1 MTKTKIVFSGIAFL
15 IVCLLNLTSSSFA
28 QSTSAARNQ
37 IEPSYEVVLQTL
49 IASNLSTNK
58 SDVPQSLAGVVKKLK
73 TDYSYPNF
81 RLGSTFLQRVSNS
94 GTVELKSVSN
104 ETYANQERSYS
115 VFSELTLTNLQNL
128 PDAAKGQNS
137 IQFQNLRFG
146 QRIPIVMTTIKDDSG
161 KSNPV
166 VNYEQIG
173 LTLQR
178 FNVAENMPTI
188 VGSLSTTKP
197 DELMFLVLTVRPT
210 Q

>member
-1 MTKTKIVFSGIAFL
+1 MTKTKKIVFSSIAFL

-28 QSTSAARNQ
+28 QSTSAPKNQ

-58 SDVPQSLAGVVKKLK
+58 SDIPQTLSGVVRKLIA
-73 TDYSYPNF
+73 DYSYSNF
-81 RLGSTFLQRVSNS
+81 RLGSTFLQRVSNN
-94 GTVELKSVSN
+94 GAVELRSVSN
-104 ETYANQERSYS
+104 EPISNPERNYT
-115 VFSELTLTNLQNL
+115 VFSELTLNDLQNFS
-128 PDAAKGQNS
+128 DAKGRNS
-137 IQFQNLRFG
+137 IKFSNLRFG

-178 FNVAENMPTI
+178 FSLAENTPTI

>member
-1 MTKTKIVFSGIAFL
+1 MTKTKIAFSSVAFL
-15 IVCLLNLTSSSFA
+15 IVCLLNLTSSIFA
-28 QSTSAARNQ
+28 QSTVTPKNQ

-49 IASNLSTNK
+49 IASNLATNK
-58 SDVPQSLAGVVKKLK
+58 SDVPQSLSGVVKKIK

-94 GTVELKSVSN
+94 GTVELRSVSN

-128 PDAAKGQNS
+128 PDAKGQSS

-146 QRIPIVMTTIKDDSG
+146 QRIPIVMTTVRDDSG

-178 FNVAENMPTI
+178 FNVAENTPTI

-197 DELMFLVLTVRPT
+197 DELMFLVLTVRPA

>member
-1 MTKTKIVFSGIAFL
+1 MSKIKFAFCAAAFT
-15 IVCLLNLTSSSFA
+15 IVCLLSLTSSSFA
-28 QSTSAARNQ
+28 QSTTAKNQ
-37 IEPSYEVVLQTL
+37 FEPSYEVVLQTL

-58 SDVPQSLAGVVKKLK
+58 SDVPQTLSGVVKKLK
-73 TDYSYPNF
+73 TDYAYPNF
-81 RLGSTFLQRVSNS
+81 RLGSTFLQRVSNT

-104 ETYANQERSYS
+104 EPFANQDRNYS
-115 VFSELTLTNLQNL
+115 VFSELTLTNLQNFS
-128 PDAAKGQNS
+128 DAKGQNS

-146 QRIPIVMTTIKDDSG
+146 QRIPIVISTVKDDSG

-178 FNVAENMPTI
+178 FNLSENTPTI

>member
-1 MTKTKIVFSGIAFL
+1 MTKTKIAFGSVAFL

-28 QSTSAARNQ
+28 QSNVATKTQ

-49 IASNLSTNK
+49 IASNLATNK
-58 SDVPQSLAGVVKKLK
+58 SDVPQSLSGVVKKIK
-73 TDYSYPNF
+73 TDYSYPSF

-94 GTVELKSVSN
+94 GTVELRSVSN

-128 PDAAKGQNS
+128 PDAKGQNS

-146 QRIPIVMTTIKDDSG
+146 QRIPIVMTTIRDDSG

-178 FNVAENMPTI
+178 FNVAENTPTI

-197 DELMFLVLTVRPT
+197 DELMFLVLTVRPA